1 MTRRDL
7 LAIPA
12 AAAFA
17 AEHLNRAPIS
27 NGNLTV
33 KLPQAG
39 PVRLPNGIT
48 VLAVEDNRL
57 PIALVRFQV
66 EGAGAIY
73 SPRPGVAELTAEM
86 LREGAAGRSGK
97 QIVDE
102 AARLGTVL
110 SSSAPAGAEVATM
123 EGSGLTSRVF
133 DWIDLLTSL
142 VLHPTFPADEFSG
155 VRQRM
160 LVLARLRVTRPA
172 NVAQDR
178 AYELIF
184 GSHPA
189 ARFTPPPASLA
200 TITPEMLAAWH
211 RERYTPGNL
220 VVSCI
225 GRVRSAAFASH
236 IEKRLGSWKAPDANV
251 VLPPNPLPAT
261 ARHIVLIDRPGAAQT
276 ELVIGGLL
284 FDRRDPD
291 WFPMLVMN
299 SVFGGGISSRLV
311 RILRYE
317 KGYVFSVQSIA
328 TASRFPGVWQVRAAT
343 RTDATA
349 DSIAIVL
356 EQLRRLS
363 EEPIPSAELEAA
375 KRGAV
380 GNFALNLEQPAQ
392 VLTQSYLRHR
402 YGFSTDYRERYPAKI
417 MAVTSGEA
425 QAVAQKYL
433 APDRAHLVAVG
444 DAARIR
450 PALEKLGKV
459 ETA

>member
-1 MTRRDL
+1 MNRREL
-7 LAIPA
+7 LAMA
-12 AAAFA
+12 ATGAFA

-27 NGNLTV
+27 NANLTV
-33 KLPQAG
+33 KLPQAE

-57 PIALVRFQV
+57 PIALVRFQM
-66 EGAGAIY
+66 EGAGSIY
-73 SPRPGVAELTAEM
+73 SPRPGVAKLTAEM

-110 SSSAPAGAEVATM
+110 GTAK
-123 EGSGLTSRVF
+123 GSGLTSRVF

-160 LVLARLRVTRPA
+160 LVLARLRVTRPV
-172 NVAQDR
+172 NVAQD
-178 AYELIF
+178 
-184 GSHPA
+184 
-189 ARFTPPPASLA
+189 TA
-200 TITPEMLAAWH
+200 TSSPSVRIRPRERLRRPNRWPRSRPKCSR

-225 GRVRSAAFASH
+225 GRVRPAAFASH
-236 IEKRLGSWKAPDANV
+236 IEKRLGSWKAPDVNAT
-251 VLPPNPLPAT
+251 LPPNPQPAT
-261 ARHIVLIDRPGAAQT
+261 ARRIVLIDRPGAAQT
-276 ELVIGGLL
+276 ELAIGGLL

-299 SVFGGGISSRLV
+299 SVFGGGINSRLV

-349 DSIAIVL
+349 DSLAIIL
-356 EQLRRLS
+356 AQLRRLCD
-363 EEPIPSAELEAA
+363 EPIPSAELEAA

-402 YGFSTDYRERYPAKI
+402 YGFSPDYWERYPAKI

-425 QAVAQKYL
+425 QVVAQKYL
-433 APDRAHLVAVG
+433 APDRALIVAVG
-444 DAARIR
+444 DATRIR

-459 ETA
+459 EALVTRA

>member
-1 MTRRDL
+1 MTRREL
-7 LAIPA
+7 LAMSA
-12 AAAFA
+12 GGAFA

-27 NGNLTV
+27 NENLTV
-33 KLPQAG
+33 KLPQAE
-39 PVRLPNGIT
+39 PVKLSNGIT
-48 VLAVEDNRL
+48 VLAIEDNRL
-57 PIALVRFQV
+57 PIALVRFQM

-110 SSSAPAGAEVATM
+110 SSSAPAGAEVATA
-123 EGSGLTSRVF
+123 EGSGLTSRAF
-133 DWIDLLTSL
+133 DWTDLLASL
-142 VLHPTFPADEFSG
+142 LLHPTFPADEFSG

-160 LVLARLRVTRPA
+160 IVLAKLRVTRPA

-189 ARFTPPPASLA
+189 ARFTPPPESLDS
-200 TITPEMLAAWH
+200 ITPEMLASWH

-225 GRVRSAAFASH
+225 GRVRPSAFVSH
-236 IEKRLGSWKAPDANV
+236 IEKLLGSWKAPDASV
-251 VLPPNPLPAT
+251 TLPPNPLPAT
-261 ARHIVLIDRPGAAQT
+261 ARRVVLVDRPGAAQT

-291 WFPMLVMN
+291 WFSMSVMN

-349 DSIAIVL
+349 DSIAIIL
-356 EQLRRLS
+356 AQLRRLC
-363 EEPIPSAELEAA
+363 EEPIPAAELEAA
-375 KRGAV
+375 KRGVV

-392 VLTQSYLRHR
+392 VLTHSYLRHR
-402 YGFSTDYRERYPAKI
+402 YGFSVDYWERYPAKM

-433 APDRAHLVAVG
+433 DPTRAVIVAVG
-444 DAARIR
+444 DGARIR

-459 ETA
+459 ESA

>member
-33 KLPQAG
+33 KLPQAE
-39 PVRLPNGIT
+39 PVKLPNGIT

-110 SSSAPAGAEVATM
+110 SSSAPAGAEVATA

-172 NVAQDR
+172 NIAQDR
-178 AYELIF
+178 SYELIF

-189 ARFTPPPASLA
+189 ARATPPPESLA
-200 TITPEMLAAWH
+200 SITPEMLAAWH

-225 GRVRSAAFASH
+225 GRVRPAAFASH
-236 IEKRLGSWKAPDANV
+236 IEKRLGAWKAPDVNAT
-251 VLPPNPLPAT
+251 LPPNPAAGDSPPHRAHRPPGRGADR
-261 ARHIVLIDRPGAAQT
+261 AR
-276 ELVIGGLL
+276 
-284 FDRRDPD
+284 DRRTAVRP
-291 WFPMLVMN
+291 PR
-299 SVFGGGISSRLV
+299 SRLV
-311 RILRYE
+311 PHVGHEFGFRR
-317 KGYVFSVQSIA
+317 
-328 TASRFPGVWQVRAAT
+328 RN
-343 RTDATA
+343 
-349 DSIAIVL
+349 
-356 EQLRRLS
+356 QL
-363 EEPIPSAELEAA
+363 PAGPHSAL
-375 KRGAV
+375 
-380 GNFALNLEQPAQ
+380 
-392 VLTQSYLRHR
+392 
-402 YGFSTDYRERYPAKI
+402 
-417 MAVTSGEA
+417 
-425 QAVAQKYL
+425 
-433 APDRAHLVAVG
+433 
-444 DAARIR
+444 
-450 PALEKLGKV
+450 
-459 ETA
+459 